1 MQEYER
7 TETTVV
13 NSYVRPEV
21 SRYVSNLQAA
31 LGERMG
37 GDTQLSILRSDG
49 GLASA
54 RAAAESPVNLLMSG
68 PAGGVAGAVYFCEQA
83 GFRDILTFDMG
94 GTSTDVALIQDARPR
109 VRRETIVGDV
119 RVRAPSVDVRTVGAG
134 GGSIAFVPE
143 LTRALRVGPES
154 AGAVPGPACYMKGGE
169 EPTVCDANVVLGY
182 LPSDVQLGGKM
193 EINREASERP
203 CRKWPTPWV
212 SASWKRR
219 RASSVSSTNRCSAP
233 CAWSPWSRATTRE
246 TSPSWA
252 SAAPGRCTPTPSV
265 FSRRPGR

>member
-21 SRYVSNLQAA
+21 SRYVSNLQTA

-83 GFRDILTFDMG
+83 GFA
-94 GTSTDVALIQDARPR
+94 TS
-109 VRRETIVGDV
+109 
-119 RVRAPSVDVRTVGAG
+119 
-134 GGSIAFVPE
+134 
-143 LTRALRVGPES
+143 
-154 AGAVPGPACYMKGGE
+154 
-169 EPTVCDANVVLGY
+169 
-182 LPSDVQLGGKM
+182 
-193 EINREASERP
+193 
-203 CRKWPTPWV
+203 
-212 SASWKRR
+212 
-219 RASSVSSTNRCSAP
+219 
-233 CAWSPWSRATTRE
+233 
-246 TSPSWA
+246 
-252 SAAPGRCTPTPSV
+252 
-265 FSRRPGR
+265 